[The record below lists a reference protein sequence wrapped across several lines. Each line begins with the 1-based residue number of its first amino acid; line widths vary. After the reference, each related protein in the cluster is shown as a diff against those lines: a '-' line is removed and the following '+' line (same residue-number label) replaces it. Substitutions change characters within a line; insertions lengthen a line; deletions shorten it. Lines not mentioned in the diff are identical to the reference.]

1 MKIIISTVAIILLF
15 NYITIG
21 KSSKTFS
28 RNEIVLIPKV
38 QKMKLGESSF
48 EFDKSTRFFVENA
61 EQEAIA
67 GQLASLFAKAAG
79 WKPEINIGGSKGSN
93 HVYFKTDLTFDD
105 EAYSLEVQKDR
116 IQIKAS
122 KPAGFF
128 YAMQTLRQLLPAEI
142 ENSAKQEKV
151 EWLVPVIS
159 ISDSPAFK
167 WRGYLFDV
175 VRHFFPKQDVFKMID
190 NLALHKINTLQLHL
204 VDDQGWRIEIK
215 KYPRLTEIGAWR
227 VDREDKN
234 WNSRPKQEAGEKA
247 TYGGFYTQQ
256 DIKEIVAYARSRYI
270 TVVPEIEMPAH
281 VTSALAAY
289 PQYSCTGGPFTVLP
303 GGVWPITDIYCAGN
317 DSTFLFIED
326 ILSEVIEL
334 FPSKYI
340 HIGGD
345 EATKTEWEKCPKCR
359 NRIKVEGL
367 KNVGELQSYFIKRI
381 EKFINSKHKVLLGWD
396 EILEG
401 GLPAEATVMSWRGY
415 KGGIEAANQGH
426 DVVMTPTSECYF
438 DYYQG
443 PKDQE
448 PAAGGGFIPL
458 KKVYKFSPVPP
469 GLSAEAAKHIL
480 GGQANLWTEY
490 IPNIKHAEYM
500 TFPRLAAMAE
510 ALWSPKEI
518 HNWNDFS
525 NRIELFMK
533 RYDQMG
539 INYSKTG
546 FKTTAK

>member
-1 MKIIISTVAIILLF
+1 MKIIISTVAIILFF
-15 NYITIG
+15 NYISIG

-48 EFDKSTRFFVENA
+48 EFDKSTRFIVENA

-79 WKPEINIGGSKGSN
+79 WKPEILIGGSKGSN
-93 HVYFKTDLTFDD
+93 HVYFKTDLTFGD

-142 ENSAKQEKV
+142 ENSTKQEKV

-190 NLALHKINTLQLHL
+190 NIALHKFNILHLHL

-234 WNSRPKQEAGEKA
+234 WNSRPKQEPGEKA

-289 PQYSCTGGPFTVLP
+289 PQYSCKGGPFTVP
-303 GGVWPITDIYCAGN
+303 SGGVWPITDIYCAGN
-317 DSTFLFIED
+317 DSTFLFLED
-326 ILSEVIEL
+326 VLSEVIEL

-345 EATKTEWEKCPKCR
+345 EATKTEWEKCPKCQ
-359 NRIKVEGL
+359 NRIKTEGL

-381 EKFINSKHKVLLGWD
+381 EKFINSKHKIALGWD

-448 PAAGGGFIPL
+448 PEAGGGFIPL
-458 KKVYKFSPVPP
+458 KKVYKFNPVPP

-480 GGQANLWTEY
+480 GGQANLWAEY

-510 ALWSPKEI
+510 VLWSPKETR
-518 HNWNDFS
+518 NWNDFS

-546 FKTTAK
+546 FKSTAK

>member
-1 MKIIISTVAIILLF
+1 MKIIISTVAIILFF
-15 NYITIG
+15 NYISIG

-48 EFDKSTRFFVENA
+48 EFDKSTRFIVENA

-79 WKPEINIGGSKGSN
+79 WKPEILIGGSKGSN
-93 HVYFKTDLTFDD
+93 HVYFKTDLTFGD

-142 ENSAKQEKV
+142 ENSTKQEKV

-190 NLALHKINTLQLHL
+190 NIALHKFNILHLHL

-234 WNSRPKQEAGEKA
+234 WNSRPKQEPGEKA

-289 PQYSCTGGPFTVLP
+289 PQYSCKGGPFTVP
-303 GGVWPITDIYCAGN
+303 SGGVWPITDIYCAGN
-317 DSTFLFIED
+317 DSTFLFLED
-326 ILSEVIEL
+326 VLSEVIEL

-345 EATKTEWEKCPKCR
+345 EATKTEWEKCPKCQ
-359 NRIKVEGL
+359 NRIKIEGL

-381 EKFINSKHKVLLGWD
+381 EKFINSKHKIALGWD

-443 PKDQE
+443 PKDQ
-448 PAAGGGFIPL
+448 
-458 KKVYKFSPVPP
+458 
-469 GLSAEAAKHIL
+469 
-480 GGQANLWTEY
+480 
-490 IPNIKHAEYM
+490 
-500 TFPRLAAMAE
+500 
-510 ALWSPKEI
+510 
-518 HNWNDFS
+518 
-525 NRIELFMK
+525 
-533 RYDQMG
+533 
-539 INYSKTG
+539 
-546 FKTTAK
+546 